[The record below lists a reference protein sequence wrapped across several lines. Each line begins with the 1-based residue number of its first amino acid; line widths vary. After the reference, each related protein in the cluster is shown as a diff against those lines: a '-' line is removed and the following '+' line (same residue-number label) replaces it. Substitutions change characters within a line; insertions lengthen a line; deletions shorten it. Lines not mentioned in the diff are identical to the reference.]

1 MIRQIAEA
9 HKLLGAIKR
18 LHEESTKSLKAEV
31 ARLEVEL
38 LEARKANTEIAKLAM
53 DRYFEIKRLKREIE
67 KEKVFLLD
75 DEGKP
80 IKEFTLKGRLKLI
93 KEPTKEKLE
102 VGKWYHT
109 TDFTKEELTE
119 LLPNGTTVLVEKE
132 VLYNNIEKEP
142 PTKTTAGKVL
152 EIAEVCYNGRSLI
165 NIGSPFYKE
174 WFKIIEED

>member
-1 MIRQIAEA
+1 MIRQIAEE

-18 LHEESTKSLKAEV
+18 LHEENTKSLKAEV
-31 ARLEVEL
+31 AGLEVEL
-38 LEARKANTEIAKLAM
+38 LEARKANREIAKLAM

-80 IKEFTLKGRLKLI
+80 IKEFTLKGTLELI

-109 TDFTKEELTE
+109 TDFKLEELKK
-119 LLPNGTTVLVEKE
+119 LLPVGTKVEVEKE
-132 VLYNNIEKEP
+132 IFYPNIDKEP
-142 PTKTTAGKVL
+142 PNIV
-152 EIAEVCYNGRSLI
+152 EQCEVKEVIKGIPNQETYISKGEA
-165 NIGSPFYKE
+165 FFKE